1 MSYDPSVHHRRSI
14 RIKGYDYT
22 QNGAY
27 FITVCTYRH
36 RPLFGKIKQG
46 EMICNPFG
54 DIVVDEWLKTG
65 LLRSFVLIDEWVVM
79 PNHFHGILFLDTQQP
94 RADKE
99 HTGRVGE
106 QFGKPTVGSLPTI
119 VRSFK
124 AIVTRRI
131 NELRGTNGAVLW
143 QENYYE
149 RVIRQEEEY
158 QNIVA
163 YIRNNPVKWEEDEL
177 YIR

>member
-65 LLRSFVLIDEWVVM
+65 LLRSYVLIDEWVVM
-79 PNHFHGILFLDTQQP
+79 PNHFHGILF
-94 RADKE
+94 
-99 HTGRVGE
+99 
-106 QFGKPTVGSLPTI
+106 
-119 VRSFK
+119 
-124 AIVTRRI
+124 
-131 NELRGTNGAVLW
+131 
-143 QENYYE
+143 YE